1 MKDQRFLENPFFVLG
16 LRPDAE
22 RGAPEREGKKLLAQL
37 ELGVSSAKRYATP
50 FGPRDRTPELVR
62 EAMATLRDPDARCL
76 AELWAKAPL
85 LDAVAPK
92 AEGE

>member
-37 ELGVSSAKRYATP
+37 ELGVSSAKHYATP
-50 FGPRDRTPELVR
+50 FGPRERTAELVR
-62 EAMATLRDPDARCL
+62 EAMALLRDPDARCL
-76 AELWAKAPL
+76 AELWAQAP
-85 LDAVAPK
+85 VAAETPPK
-92 AEGE
+92 VEGA